1 MAQSVPLPPRPSP
14 RPPTPKPKTL
24 PPPNSPSLVRSL
36 PASPSPRA
44 PEEDWPPPID
54 PNFGEMVDGEDEPTG
69 SPTPSA
75 PGLDASGLLGLLG
88 TLIKQG
94 PPAESPPDP
103 AQGHGSGLELVREFA
118 AASEGI
124 EAALLEANPE
134 AEEDERLLLH
144 LAARTHQS
152 LAPLDTLLAV
162 TTAKLLTLDPSS
174 EGFLQT
180 LKGVH
185 KAALVSKVLQGR
197 MQGALETTR
206 TLRTQRRFS
215 RGGRGN
221 GL

>member
-1 MAQSVPLPPRPSP
+1 MAQSVPLSRHPSLRPS
-14 RPPTPKPKTL
+14 TPKPKA
-24 PPPNSPSLVRSL
+24 PPSLSPPIVRSL
-36 PASPSPRA
+36 PAPPSTSL
-44 PEEDWPPPID
+44 PEEDWPPPVD
-54 PNFGEMVDGEDEPTG
+54 PNFGEMADDDDGLTDTPT
-69 SPTPSA
+69 SSA

-88 TLIKQG
+88 TLIEQG
-94 PPAESPPDP
+94 PSAESPPDP
-103 AQGHGSGLELVREFA
+103 AQGHGSGLELVKEFA

-144 LAARTHQS
+144 LVARTHQS
-152 LAPLDTLLAV
+152 LAPLDALLAV